1 MPIYAKTVRII
12 ATIAGRMTAGP
23 ELNRNEEYV
32 DLSVNYTI
40 DLFQAA
46 QAIKACH
53 PLLRPIF
60 QFYYPE
66 IRRMKQHYQNV
77 ERLVIPVLKARRK
90 AAEDCGPDYV
100 APYDFMQWFHERNLA
115 EGSPYDLKGQAHM
128 QLLISLASIHTTSMC
143 CTHVLYDLAFRPEY
157 LEPLRQEIDEAFAS
171 EGGQLC
177 NAALQRLQKLDS
189 FMKESQRFNPPS
201 LSKYCIT
208 LQQVADTKQ

>member
-1 MPIYAKTVRII
+1 MPLYSKTVRII

-23 ELNRNEEYV
+23 ELNRNEEYIN
-32 DLSVNYTI
+32 LSVNYTI

-66 IRRMKQHYQNV
+66 IRRMKQHYQDV

-90 AAEDCGPDYV
+90 AAEEYGPDYIK
-100 APYDFMQWFHERNLA
+100 PYDFMQWFHERNVA

-143 CTHVLYDLAFRPEY
+143 CTHVLYDIAFRPEY
-157 LEPLRQEIDEAFAS
+157 LKPLRQEIDEAFAS

-177 NAALQRLQKLDS
+177 NGALQRLHKLDS

-201 LSKYCIT
+201 LSRSFFSRSSA
-208 LQQVADTKQ
+208 VSSR